1 MRRVSEFWQDR
12 SVTNKIILVNIAV
25 FVVVTIFL
33 MFNKNFL
40 DYVALKPSNIL
51 QGKMLWTIFT
61 SMFMHGSVAHLFVN
75 MLSLFFIGNFVE
87 KLIGRK
93 RFLIFYIL
101 AGLVAAMFFVLLAF
115 VFSSEMNSYAVG
127 ASGAIFALGALLMI
141 LVPRLPVLVFFVL
154 PMPLW
159 IGMLV
164 LLFGLWILSYFAGLP
179 IGNTAHLGGFVI
191 GLIYGIW
198 LRIKYKKKVRM
209 LSYYIT
215 R

>member
-25 FVVVTIFL
+25 FVAVTIFL
-33 MFNKNFL
+33 MFNQGFL

-87 KLIGRK
+87 RLIGRK

-159 IGMLV
+159 LGMLV
-164 LLFGLWILSYFAGLP
+164 LLFGIWILSYFAGIP
-179 IGNTAHLGGFVI
+179 IGNTAHLGGFLI
-191 GLIYGIW
+191 GLAYGIW

-209 LSYYIT
+209 LSYYVT

>member
-12 SVTNKIILVNIAV
+12 SATNKIILVNIAV
-25 FVVVTIFL
+25 FVAVTIFL
-33 MFNKNFL
+33 MFNSGFL

-87 KLIGRK
+87 RLIGRK

-159 IGMLV
+159 LGMLV
-164 LLFGLWILSYFAGLP
+164 LLFGIWILSYFAGLP

-191 GLIYGIW
+191 GLVYGTW

-209 LSYYIT
+209 LSYYVT

>member
-1 MRRVSEFWQDR
+1 
-12 SVTNKIILVNIAV
+12 
-25 FVVVTIFL
+25 
-33 MFNKNFL
+33 
-40 DYVALKPSNIL
+40 
-51 QGKMLWTIFT
+51 
-61 SMFMHGSVAHLFVN
+61 

-87 KLIGRK
+87 RLIGRK

-159 IGMLV
+159 LGMLV
-164 LLFGLWILSYFAGLP
+164 LLFGIWILSYFAGIP
-179 IGNTAHLGGFVI
+179 IGNTAHLGGFLI
-191 GLIYGIW
+191 GLAYGIW

-209 LSYYIT
+209 LSYYVT

>member
-25 FVVVTIFL
+25 FAAVTIFL
-33 MFNKNFL
+33 MFNQGFL
-40 DYVALKPSNIL
+40 DYVALKPSNII

-87 KLIGRK
+87 RLIGRK

-159 IGMLV
+159 LGMLV
-164 LLFGLWILSYFAGLP
+164 LLFGIWILSYFAGIP
-179 IGNTAHLGGFVI
+179 IGNTAHLGGFLI
-191 GLIYGIW
+191 GLAYGIW

-209 LSYYIT
+209 LSYYVT

>member
-25 FVVVTIFL
+25 FVAVTIFL
-33 MFNKNFL
+33 MFNPGFL
-40 DYVALKPSNIL
+40 DYVALKPSNIM

-87 KLIGRK
+87 RLIGRK

-159 IGMLV
+159 LGMLV
-164 LLFGLWILSYFAGLP
+164 LLFGIWILSYFAGIP
-179 IGNTAHLGGFVI
+179 IGNTAHLGGFLI
-191 GLIYGIW
+191 GLAYGIW

-209 LSYYIT
+209 LSYYVT

>member
-25 FVVVTIFL
+25 FVAVTIFL
-33 MFNKNFL
+33 MFNQGFL

-87 KLIGRK
+87 RLIGRK

-101 AGLVAAMFFVLLAF
+101 AGLVAAIFFVLLAF

-159 IGMLV
+159 LGMLV
-164 LLFGLWILSYFAGLP
+164 LLFGIWILSYFAGLP
-179 IGNTAHLGGFVI
+179 IGNTAHLGGFLI
-191 GLIYGIW
+191 GLAYGIW

-209 LSYYIT
+209 LSYYVT

>member
-25 FVVVTIFL
+25 FVAVTIFL
-33 MFNKNFL
+33 MFNQGFL

-87 KLIGRK
+87 RLIGRK

-159 IGMLV
+159 LGMLV
-164 LLFGLWILSYFAGLP
+164 LLFGIWILSYFAGLP
-179 IGNTAHLGGFVI
+179 IGNTAHLGGFLI
-191 GLIYGIW
+191 GLAYGIW

-209 LSYYIT
+209 LSYYVT